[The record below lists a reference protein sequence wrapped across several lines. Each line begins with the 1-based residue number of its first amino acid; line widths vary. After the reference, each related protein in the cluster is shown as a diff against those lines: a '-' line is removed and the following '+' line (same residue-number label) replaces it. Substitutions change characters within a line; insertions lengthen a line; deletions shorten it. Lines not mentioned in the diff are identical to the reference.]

1 MIVIAVG
8 FYVRRDH
15 LRVVL
20 MVVDTAAAVVFA
32 VGGTACSAG
41 SGIAL

>member
-1 MIVIAVG
+1 
-8 FYVRRDH
+8 
-15 LRVVL
+15 
-20 MVVDTAAAVVFA
+20 MVVDTAAAVFVA